1 MLSGNFN
8 NPYFIDNVIKNYNS
22 ISPSR
27 EEYIKTYL
35 SEAIKKF
42 RGRKRL
48 RKKKAVKYLELKW
61 RLLQFA
67 KPISKRVGYDEVA
80 RKMFAV
86 EPLPE
91 VKPYYIKD
99 YYIEDLK
106 TE

>member
-1 MLSGNFN
+1 MLSGGFN
-8 NPYFIDNVIKNYNS
+8 DPYFIANIIKFQNS
-22 ISPSR
+22 ISLSK
-27 EEYIKTYL
+27 EEYVKVYL
-35 SEAIKKF
+35 SEAIRKF

-48 RKKKAVKYLELKW
+48 RKKKAIKYLELKW

-67 KPISKRVGYDEVA
+67 KPISKRVGYSEIA
-80 RKMFAV
+80 RKMFSV

-106 TE
+106 LE